1 MKKEIVFDSSTAI
14 LLAKI
19 HLLGMATENLRVIFP
34 EIVKEET
41 TRKKESFDSKLIINL
56 IEENKIMVVKANQL
70 RVSKIIKDFGIE
82 VGESE
87 AIEIARDKKC
97 ALATDDWPSIRA
109 CKILDIKFLTA
120 IHFLL
125 NFYEKK
131 LLEKNIALEKLRNLQ
146 KYGRYSYDIIK
157 DAKNRIEGE

>member
-1 MKKEIVFDSSTAI
+1 MKKELVFDSSTAI

-19 HLLGMATENLRVIFP
+19 HLLNMVTENLRVIFP
-34 EIVKEET
+34 EAVKEET
-41 TRKKESFDSKLIINL
+41 TRKKESFDSKLIIRL
-56 IEENKIMVVKANQL
+56 IDENKINVAKANQSE
-70 RVSKIIKDFGIE
+70 VNKIIEDFSTE

-87 AIEIARDKKC
+87 AIEIASRKKC
-97 ALATDDWPSIRA
+97 ALATDDWPSMRV

-120 IHFLL
+120 IHFLI

-131 LLEKNIALEKLRNLQ
+131 LLEKNVALEKLRSLQ